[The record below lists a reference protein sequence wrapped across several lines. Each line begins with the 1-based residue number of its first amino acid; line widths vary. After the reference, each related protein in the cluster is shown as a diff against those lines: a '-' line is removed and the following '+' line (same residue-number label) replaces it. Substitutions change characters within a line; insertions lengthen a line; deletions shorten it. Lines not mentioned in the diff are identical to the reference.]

1 MGIPSKY
8 VADKGRI
15 KQDIKNLQ
23 RVKTWQ
29 LIILLIIV
37 GFVAATFLRLN
48 SIGMVQ
54 RREAVISADKQGDQD
69 DIINRLYDLQRFV
82 AGHMNTDLG
91 RGVYLEQSYN
101 RDLQTWQETQYGDA
115 NPNGNIY
122 KKAQEVCAPQF
133 SRYSYAYLQCTT
145 NELAKYPAAADP
157 ASDTSKPRQEA
168 YIHSFSSPAWSPDF
182 AGWSVLAFGVILLL
196 IVIRMISLGVLQ
208 LMLRKHYKK
217 I

>member
-1 MGIPSKY
+1 MADNSRVKQGIK
-8 VADKGRI
+8 D
-15 KQDIKNLQ
+15 LQ

-48 SIGMVQ
+48 NIGMVQ
-54 RREAVISADKQGDQD
+54 RREAVISADKEGNDEVV
-69 DIINRLYDLQRFV
+69 INRLYDLQRYV
-82 AGHMNTDLG
+82 AKHMNTDLG
-91 RGVYLEQSYN
+91 RGVYLENAYN
-101 RDLQTWQETQYGDA
+101 RDLQEWQESQYGDA

-133 SRYSYAYLQCTT
+133 STYSYAYLQCTT

-157 ASDTSKPRQEA
+157 ADGSGKPRQET
-168 YIHSFSSPAWSPDF
+168 YIHAFSSPVWSPDF
-182 AGWSVLAFGVILLL
+182 AGWAVLVCGVIVLL
-196 IVIRMISLGVLQ
+196 IIIRLVSALVLQ
-208 LMLRKHYKK
+208 LMLRRHYKR